1 MTTEMWLRNLMA
13 FGLQSGL
20 LVTGGYLL
28 AKAFRIN
35 EPRAALAYWRVLLV
49 ACLLMPFC
57 QPWHAAT
64 TQIPV
69 MTATPGPI
77 AGAVVNSLPG
87 GNVGAPADW
96 PSVERL
102 IAIALCI
109 GIAVRAAW
117 LAIGAWMLR
126 RIRRD
131 AATLDPVPDAIVR
144 AQELVGTSAALC
156 VSTRVAGP
164 ITFGVRRPV
173 IVFPPAIASL
183 DPSVQ
188 QAIACHE
195 LLHVRR
201 RDWAYQVL
209 EEAVRTILWFHPG
222 VWWLV
227 GRIQLTR
234 EQVVDQE
241 SIALV
246 DSRERYVE
254 ALLAVAIG
262 KSPKFLTPAPAFFRR
277 SLLKKRVAQIL
288 QEKTMTT
295 RRLMISLSASVAALA
310 LAATFAARAFPLQAQ
325 GQPRSTGSKP
335 VEIVKGGQHLLH
347 GELPEYPRHAIEQK
361 VEGDVLLDIAVDD
374 QGEVSDARVL
384 SGPDELRKAALGSV
398 LDWHFSPSALRSAST
413 QATIRFTL
421 AAANLAA
428 ANATYRGIA
437 YSVERQAEKEE
448 LTEPQRL
455 ERMMAELE
463 AGLRDPN
470 LSPSQRDEYNR
481 KTAAVKAQMEHIR
494 AERARAENRTI
505 TYVERKDGGI
515 TYSVEPKDGEKSV
528 NYQGP
533 LRLVAFKT
541 ERASAEA
548 AAEVLKRAGLKIGD
562 TITED
567 AMHRLK
573 AAAAAVDEHFAVVM
587 RADGR
592 GGASVVLVSR
602 E

>member
-1 MTTEMWLRNLMA
+1 
-13 FGLQSGL
+13 
-20 LVTGGYLL
+20 
-28 AKAFRIN
+28 
-35 EPRAALAYWRVLLV
+35 
-49 ACLLMPFC
+49 
-57 QPWHAAT
+57 
-64 TQIPV
+64 
-69 MTATPGPI
+69 
-77 AGAVVNSLPG
+77 VNSLPA
-87 GNVGAPADW
+87 NVGTASAW

-102 IAIALCI
+102 IAITLWI
-109 GIAVRAAW
+109 GIVVRAAW
-117 LAIGAWMLR
+117 LAIGAWVLG

-131 AATLDPVPDAIVR
+131 ADTLDPVPDAIAR
-144 AQELVGTSAALC
+144 AQDLVGTAAALC

-164 ITFGVRRPV
+164 ITFGLRRPV

-188 QAIACHE
+188 HAIACHE

-262 KSPKFLTPAPAFFRR
+262 KSPGFLTPAPAFFRR

-288 QEKTMTT
+288 QERTMTT
-295 RRLMISLSASVAALA
+295 RRLMISLGASAAALA
-310 LAATFAARAFPLQAQ
+310 LAATLAIRAFPLQAQ
-325 GQPRSTGSKP
+325 GQPRAAGSKP
-335 VEIVKGGQHLLH
+335 VEIVKGGEHLLH

-384 SGPDELRKAALGSV
+384 SGPDELRKAALGAV
-398 LDWHFSPSALRSAST
+398 LGWHYSPSALRSAST
-413 QATIRFTL
+413 QATLRFT
-421 AAANLAA
+421 LAA

-437 YSVERQAEKEE
+437 YTVERKEGTGE

-463 AGLRDPN
+463 EAMRDPN
-470 LSPSQRDEYNR
+470 LSPGQRDEY
-481 KTAAVKAQMEHIR
+481 KKKAADVKEKMEHIR
-494 AERARAENRTI
+494 AERAGDTI
-505 TYVERKDGGI
+505 RVN
-515 TYSVEPKDGEKSV
+515 GEA
-528 NYQGP
+528 YRGP
-533 LRLVAFKT
+533 MHLVAFKT
-541 ERASAEA
+541 ERVSADA
-548 AAEVLKRAGLKIGD
+548 AAEVLKRSGLKIGD

-567 AMHRLK
+567 SLHRVK
-573 AAAAAVDEHFAVVM
+573 AAATAVDEHFAVVM
-587 RADGR
+587 HDDGR
-592 GGASVVLVSR
+592 AGVSLVLVSR
-602 E
+602 D